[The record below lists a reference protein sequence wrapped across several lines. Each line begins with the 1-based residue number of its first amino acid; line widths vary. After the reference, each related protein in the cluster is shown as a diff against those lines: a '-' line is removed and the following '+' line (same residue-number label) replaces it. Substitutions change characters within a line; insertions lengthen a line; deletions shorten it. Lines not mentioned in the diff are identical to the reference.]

1 MKINL
6 DSLKYLYDIEKE
18 NSKEKME
25 ENEIKSFEDFK
36 DYILN
41 TIIENIEYDF
51 FIDFSDY
58 VDMNNFVERS
68 DINE

>member
-6 DSLKYLYDIEKE
+6 ESLKYLYDIEKE

-36 DYILN
+36 NYILN